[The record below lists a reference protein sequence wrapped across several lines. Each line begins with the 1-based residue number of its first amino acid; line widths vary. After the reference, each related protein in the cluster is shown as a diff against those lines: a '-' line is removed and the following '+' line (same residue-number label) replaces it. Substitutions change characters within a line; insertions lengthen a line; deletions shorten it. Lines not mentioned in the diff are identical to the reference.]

1 MSDIYGINGKSLD
14 EIKFEL
20 EKLLNIQFEDRYSDY
35 LGGDYCLAR
44 SIPGDYSSSEM
55 KIIKNLSDSPVN
67 EGWYED
73 DFQEFEFI
81 LEIDDDFSPTPDE
94 VFEIIFIQANDIK
107 PLVRRIL
114 NKEKN
119 DILIY
124 RFINNKFEL
133 II

>member
-35 LGGDYCLAR
+35 LGGDYCLAH

-81 LEIDDDFSPTPDE
+81 IEIDDNFSPTPDE
-94 VFEIIFIQANDIK
+94 VFEKISIRANNIK

-124 RFINNKFEL
+124 RLINNKFEL